1 MKRTPLILLIAALG
15 SAAAAY
21 GMGNGALTLW
31 LAISVLAALAAFV
44 LLGMAVLRGAPS
56 ETTEV
61 APKAKFRRSKKAA
74 VIDGSNVMH
83 WDGEVARLA
92 PLRDVIGALK
102 AKGYTPGI
110 IFDANAGYKLADR
123 YLDDR
128 DFAKLLKLRA
138 DRVLVVPK
146 GEPADPTILAS
157 AREMGAKIVTDDR
170 FRDWAGEYPEVTEPG
185 HLVRGGYRDG
195 VLWLDDEALAVK

>member
-1 MKRTPLILLIAALG
+1 LILLILSLTSAAL
-15 SAAAAY
+15 AY
-21 GMGNGALTLW
+21 VTDNATLTLW
-31 LAISVLAALAAFV
+31 LAVSVLAAIAALYLLVRGV
-44 LLGMAVLRGAPS
+44 LGRSGGGGKTAV
-56 ETTEV
+56 
-61 APKAKFRRSKKAA
+61 

-83 WDGEVARLA
+83 WNGEVARLA
-92 PLRDVIGALK
+92 PLREVIAALE
-102 AKGYTPGI
+102 AKGFEPGI

-123 YLDDR
+123 YLDDG

-170 FRDWAGEYPEVTEPG
+170 FRDWAGDFPEVTEPG

>member
-1 MKRTPLILLIAALG
+1 LILLILSLTSAAL
-15 SAAAAY
+15 AY
-21 GMGNGALTLW
+21 ATENATLTLW
-31 LAISVLAALAAFV
+31 LAVSVLAAIAALY
-44 LLGMAVLRGAPS
+44 LLVRAVLG
-56 ETTEV
+56 
-61 APKAKFRRSKKAA
+61 RSGGGGKTAV

-83 WDGEVARLA
+83 WNGEVARLA
-92 PLRDVIGALK
+92 PLREVIAALQ
-102 AKGYTPGI
+102 AKGFEPGI

-123 YLDDR
+123 YLDDG

-170 FRDWAGEYPEVTEPG
+170 FRDWAGDFPEVTEPG

>member
-1 MKRTPLILLIAALG
+1 MIRAPLILLILSLTSAAL
-15 SAAAAY
+15 AY
-21 GMGNGALTLW
+21 VTDNATLTLW
-31 LAISVLAALAAFV
+31 LAVSVLAAIAALYLLVRGV
-44 LLGMAVLRGAPS
+44 LGRSGGGGKTAV
-56 ETTEV
+56 
-61 APKAKFRRSKKAA
+61 

-83 WDGEVARLA
+83 WNGEGARLA
-92 PLRDVIGALK
+92 PLREVIAALQ
-102 AKGYTPGI
+102 AKGFEPGI

-123 YLDDR
+123 YLDDG

-170 FRDWAGEYPEVTEPG
+170 FRDWAGDFPEVTEPG

>member
-1 MKRTPLILLIAALG
+1 MKRTPFILLMAAVG

-21 GMGNGALTLW
+21 MMGNAELTLW
-31 LAISVLAALAAFV
+31 LAISVLAAVAAFV
-44 LLGMAVLRGAPS
+44 LLGMAVLRGAPAD
-56 ETTEV
+56 TAEV
-61 APKAKFRRSKKAA
+61 ASKTKRRRAKKTA

-92 PLRDVIGALK
+92 PLRDVIAALK
-102 AKGYTPGI
+102 AKGYQPGI

-128 DFAKLLKLRA
+128 DFAKLLKLPN
-138 DRVLVVPK
+138 DRVLVVAK
-146 GEPADPTILAS
+146 GEPADPTILS
-157 AREMGAKIVTDDR
+157 AARDMGGKVVSDDR

-185 HLVRGGYRDG
+185 HLIRGGYRDG
-195 VLWLDDEALAVK
+195 ALWLDEEAMAVK

>member
-1 MKRTPLILLIAALG
+1 MIRAPLILLILSLTSAAL
-15 SAAAAY
+15 AY
-21 GMGNGALTLW
+21 VTDNATLTLW
-31 LAISVLAALAAFV
+31 LAVSVLAAIAALY
-44 LLGMAVLRGAPS
+44 LLVRAALGRSGGGGKTAV
-56 ETTEV
+56 
-61 APKAKFRRSKKAA
+61 

-83 WDGEVARLA
+83 WNGEVARLA
-92 PLRDVIGALK
+92 PLREVIAALQ
-102 AKGYTPGI
+102 AKGFEPGI

-123 YLDDR
+123 YLDDG

-170 FRDWAGEYPEVTEPG
+170 FRDWAGDFPEVTEPG

>member
-1 MKRTPLILLIAALG
+1 MKRTPFILLMAAVG

-21 GMGNGALTLW
+21 MMGNAELTLW
-31 LAISVLAALAAFV
+31 LAISVLAAVAAFV
-44 LLGMAVLRGAPS
+44 LLGMAVLRGAPAD
-56 ETTEV
+56 TTEV
-61 APKAKFRRSKKAA
+61 APKTKSGRAKKAA

-92 PLRDVIGALK
+92 PLREVIAALK
-102 AKGYTPGI
+102 AKGYQPGI

-123 YLDDR
+123 YLDDG

-170 FRDWAGEYPEVTEPG
+170 FRDWAGDFPEVTEPG